1 MKCLDETFS
10 FDIISFFANSEPKRF
25 SCNNVWGNIDFQEL
39 SGSESEHM
47 ILQDLVLME
56 LLAVN
61 NFIGKSPTQIFERLL
76 NTPLKIL
83 KTFQFLLIVISNSQ
97 HWTCLSHKKKFIIV
111 VFTVIAI
118 S

>member
-10 FDIISFFANSEPKRF
+10 FDTISFFANSEPKKF

-39 SGSESEHM
+39 SGPESEHM
-47 ILQDLVLME
+47 ILQDLLLME

-83 KTFQFLLIVISNSQ
+83 KIFQFLLIVIPNS
-97 HWTCLSHKKKFIIV
+97 LVLVLFES
-111 VFTVIAI
+111 
-118 S
+118 